1 MLNSKPARSSGAAP
15 GLRLIGGFRA
25 LRALWWREVIR
36 LAANRSQVG
45 LMLLNPLLFLLVL
58 GTGLSTMLG
67 ATSGTHGYRAYLFP
81 GVLLMA
87 VQMPALS
94 AGMSIVRDRE
104 VGLLRAVLVAPVG
117 RSTLLVGK
125 CLGSATAAAL
135 QGASLLV
142 FAGFA
147 GLPYEPVLLLALL
160 GELTLVSLTMTALVA
175 LAAVWIKRIE
185 TFQSALSLAMLPLF
199 FLSGALFSVTGLPVW
214 LTALTLANPLTY
226 AVDALR
232 QTVARSLPA
241 DMVTAGP
248 EWAGWAPPLG
258 LELLVMCALGLAALA
273 LAARRFSRAS

>member
-1 MLNSKPARSSGAAP
+1 MLNSKPARSSGATP
-15 GLRLIGGFRA
+15 GLHLIGGFRT

-58 GTGLSTMLG
+58 GTGLSTMVG
-67 ATSGTHGYRAYLFP
+67 AASGTDGYRAYLFP

-104 VGLLRAVLVAPVG
+104 VGLLRAVLVAPVR

-147 GLPYEPVLLLALL
+147 GLPYEPALLLALL

-199 FLSGALFSVTGLPVW
+199 FLSGALFSVTGLPMW

-241 DMVTAGP
+241 DMVTTSP